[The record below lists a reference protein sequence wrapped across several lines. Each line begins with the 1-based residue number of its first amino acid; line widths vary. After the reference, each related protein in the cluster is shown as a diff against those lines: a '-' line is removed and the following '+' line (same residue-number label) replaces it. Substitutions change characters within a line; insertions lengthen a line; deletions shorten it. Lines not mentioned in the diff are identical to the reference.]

1 MIDWTLTHQAVGSPR
16 DMPRVLSSSFLGAIT
31 YSTTNALKTFVSLFI
46 HFGQFLEL
54 QVLHSGNSDL
64 TTSKVGKVTYLRVVK
79 SKEKRMLR
87 QLFKSMVVAR
97 QAAAAIETLKHMSD
111 RQLEDIGFTRAT
123 YVDQIKTSVLAELDA
138 ADEQKV
144 VVAPV
149 NPNLVGA
156 V

>member
-1 MIDWTLTHQAVGSPR
+1 M
-16 DMPRVLSSSFLGAIT
+16 LSRSFLGAIT
-31 YSTTNALKTFVSLFI
+31 YSSTNALKTFVILFI
-46 HFGQFLEL
+46 HFGEFLEL
-54 QVLHSGNSDL
+54 QMLHSGNSDF
-64 TTSKVGKVTYLRVVK
+64 TTSKAKKVTYLRVVEA
-79 SKEKRMLR
+79 KEKRMLR

>member
-1 MIDWTLTHQAVGSPR
+1 M
-16 DMPRVLSSSFLGAIT
+16 LSRSFLGAIT
-31 YSTTNALKTFVSLFI
+31 YSSTNALKTFVILFI
-46 HFGQFLEL
+46 HFGEFLEL
-54 QVLHSGNSDL
+54 QMLHSGNSDF
-64 TTSKVGKVTYLRVVK
+64 TTSKVEKVTYLKVVEA
-79 SKEKRMLR
+79 KEKRMLR

>member
-1 MIDWTLTHQAVGSPR
+1 
-16 DMPRVLSSSFLGAIT
+16 MPRVLSRSFLGAIT
-31 YSTTNALKTFVSLFI
+31 YSTTNALKTFVILFI
-46 HFGQFLEL
+46 HFWEFLEL
-54 QVLHSGNSDL
+54 QMLHSGNSDF

-79 SKEKRMLR
+79 AKEKRMLR
-87 QLFKSMVVAR
+87 QLFKSMLVAR

-123 YVDQIKTSVLAELDA
+123 YVDQIKASVLAELDA
-138 ADEQKV
+138 ADEQKA

>member
-1 MIDWTLTHQAVGSPR
+1 
-16 DMPRVLSSSFLGAIT
+16 
-31 YSTTNALKTFVSLFI
+31 
-46 HFGQFLEL
+46 
-54 QVLHSGNSDL
+54 
-64 TTSKVGKVTYLRVVK
+64 
-79 SKEKRMLR
+79 MLR

-156 V
+156 VSAVISGPNFSIKALTGISPAWSHQHLMLK

>member
-1 MIDWTLTHQAVGSPR
+1 MQ
-16 DMPRVLSSSFLGAIT
+16 M
-31 YSTTNALKTFVSLFI
+31 
-46 HFGQFLEL
+46 
-54 QVLHSGNSDL
+54 LHSGNSDL

-79 SKEKRMLR
+79 AKEKRMLR

-123 YVDQIKTSVLAELDA
+123 YVDQIKASVLAELDA

>member
-1 MIDWTLTHQAVGSPR
+1 
-16 DMPRVLSSSFLGAIT
+16 MPT
-31 YSTTNALKTFVSLFI
+31 YSFDGSMFKGLRGLSIERFKTFVILFI
-46 HFGQFLEL
+46 HFWGFLEL
-54 QVLHSGNSDL
+54 QMLHSGNSDF
-64 TTSKVGKVTYLRVVK
+64 TTSKIGKVAYLRVVK
-79 SKEKRMLR
+79 AKEKRMLR

-111 RQLEDIGFTRAT
+111 RQLEDIGFNRAT
-123 YVDQIKTSVLAELDA
+123 YVDQIKASVLAELDA
-138 ADEQKV
+138 ADEQKA

>member
-1 MIDWTLTHQAVGSPR
+1 M
-16 DMPRVLSSSFLGAIT
+16 
-31 YSTTNALKTFVSLFI
+31 
-46 HFGQFLEL
+46 
-54 QVLHSGNSDL
+54 LHIGNSDF
-64 TTSKVGKVTYLRVVK
+64 TTSKVGEVTYLRAVEA
-79 SKEKRMLR
+79 KEKRMLR

-97 QAAAAIETLKHMSD
+97 QAAVAIETLKYMSD

-123 YVDQIKTSVLAELDA
+123 YVDQIKASVLAELDA
-138 ADEQKV
+138 VDEQKA

>member
-1 MIDWTLTHQAVGSPR
+1 VIDWALTHQAVGSPR
-16 DMPRVLSSSFLGAIT
+16 DMPRVLSRSFLGAIT
-31 YSTTNALKTFVSLFI
+31 YSSTNALKAFVILFI
-46 HFGQFLEL
+46 HFGEFLEL
-54 QVLHSGNSDL
+54 QMLHSGNSDF
-64 TTSKVGKVTYLRVVK
+64 TTSKAKKVTYLRVVEA
-79 SKEKRMLR
+79 KEKRMLR